1 MPHTRTEFVASDEEV
16 DKAVETLRKAAFSD
30 DIADEG
36 IFVMPCEWQ
45 IL

>member
-16 DKAVETLRKAAFSD
+16 DKALRQAAFSD